1 MNTPALPSLNISCT
15 HPLVFPL
22 SANAKRGK
30 QLVYNDIT
38 PPLYRTERNE
48 IALWA
53 ILAKEPGL
61 CVGERGSEGEY
72 MNYIFFG
79 IFTLCFTK

>member
-38 PPLYRTERNE
+38 PPLY
-48 IALWA
+48 I
-53 ILAKEPGL
+53 
-61 CVGERGSEGEY
+61 GERGSEGEY